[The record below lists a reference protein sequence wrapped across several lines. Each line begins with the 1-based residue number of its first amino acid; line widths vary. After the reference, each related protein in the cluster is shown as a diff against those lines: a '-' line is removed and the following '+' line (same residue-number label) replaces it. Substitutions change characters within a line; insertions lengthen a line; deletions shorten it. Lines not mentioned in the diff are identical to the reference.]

1 MSSSRPADT
10 RRAWSLRLRLLVGQI
25 VVLAIVCLGITGATE
40 LALLHHLV
48 AQLDGQLAGTS
59 YRSALMYPE
68 PPHSGWR
75 HQHVYP
81 RPGPGPRFLDAPG
94 QPAGMVAAV
103 VSHGNTVDA
112 GYTTSSGDRAEL
124 SPAAQLQLSGIAGSR
139 KPVTLNLDGLGRYR
153 VVAAPS
159 RSGGDVIVT
168 GLSMA
173 NIDATLMRML
183 VIFGIVTVIALV
195 AATTAGV
202 IIIRRAL
209 APLRRVAQTA
219 SKVAGLPL
227 ARGEVELPVRV
238 LESDANPS
246 TEVGQLG
253 AALNQ
258 MLDHIAAALSARQA
272 SETRVRQFV
281 ADASHELRTPLAA
294 IRGYTELTQRMGDD
308 REAVAQAMGRVASE
322 TERMTRLVEDLLL
335 LARLDSGRPLE
346 REPVDLSRLAVDA
359 VNDAHVAGPDHQWEL
374 DLPEEPVVDHRRR
387 GTATSGAD
395 ESACQRPHP
404 HRCGHRRDDAVE
416 CRAVAHRAAGHRQR
430 TRHPSG
436 AAVRSFR
443 TVRPGRLLALSQG
456 RQYRAG
462 PGDRLRGCQG
472 AQRNYRGGQHAGPY
486 RVHGAVATQRMA
498 TARCR
503 SLSQEQVASI
513 SKGLFTCCI
522 GFAMSTPV
530 AVPVIL
536 YVLPSLVAEALPW
549 PPCAYCS
556 VTPLTL
562 PSWTAFTASGS
573 ASAST
578 TLIPVVFPPTAIEIL
593 PPALVQIVV
602 PWTFWSL
609 PSMMTFDELLPPAD
623 TEPPGTEVETPFDLL
638 LLEQPVI
645 PAARIAAPA
654 TATVS

>member
-10 RRAWSLRLRLLVGQI
+10 RRVWSLRLRLLVGQI
-25 VVLAIVCLGITGATE
+25 VVLAIVCVGITAATE

-75 HQHVYP
+75 HQRVYP

-124 SPAAQLQLSGIAGSR
+124 TPTAQQQLSGIADSR

-219 SKVAGLPL
+219 SAVAGLPL

-238 LESDANPS
+238 SESDANPS

-308 REAVAQAMGRVASE
+308 REAVAQAMSRVASE

-359 VNDAHVAGPDHQWEL
+359 VSDAHVAGPDHQWEL
-374 DLPEEPVVDHRRR
+374 DLPEEPVVV
-387 GTATSGAD
+387 SG
-395 ESACQRPHP
+395 
-404 HRCGHRRDDAVE
+404 DAARLHQVL
-416 CRAVAHRAAGHRQR
+416 
-430 TRHPSG
+430 TN
-436 AAVRSFR
+436 
-443 TVRPGRLLALSQG
+443 LLANARVHTGAGTVVTTRLSTEPSHTVLQVIDN
-456 RQYRAG
+456 G
-462 PGDRLRGCQG
+462 PG
-472 AQRNYRGGQHAGPY
+472 
-486 RVHGAVATQRMA
+486 
-498 TARCR
+498 
-503 SLSQEQVASI
+503 I
-513 SKGLFTCCI
+513 
-522 GFAMSTPV
+522 
-530 AVPVIL
+530 
-536 YVLPSLVAEALPW
+536 
-549 PPCAYCS
+549 
-556 VTPLTL
+556 
-562 PSWTAFTASGS
+562 
-573 ASAST
+573 
-578 TLIPVVFPPTAIEIL
+578 
-593 PPALVQIVV
+593 PPALQSEVFERFARGDSSRSRKGGSTGLGLAIASAVV
-602 PWTFWSL
+602 KAHNGSIAVDSAPGRTEFTVRL
-609 PSMMTFDELLPPAD
+609 PSNGWQPPA
-623 TEPPGTEVETPFDLL
+623 G
-638 LLEQPVI
+638 
-645 PAARIAAPA
+645 A
-654 TATVS
+654 